1 MNIGLALRRTR
12 KSVGLTQ
19 DELAARA
26 GVSRQAVVLLEQGG
40 GRMRTLAK
48 VALHVG
54 FRVKGVARGDVL
66 SEQVRAARHQRKLTQ
81 QALAVKAG
89 LSLPTVR
96 AVERGSASVSSL
108 SAVLKVLA
116 PEAIEAALVRAHW
129 HERRDV
135 RFTPPEVVEWVVSS
149 FGSIS
154 IDPAGDPRSFV
165 RADRVLTELEDGLAS
180 RWSGKLA
187 FVNPPYSD
195 LTRWI
200 GRCCDAW
207 DRKEVEMIAGLFP
220 ARTETTTFR
229 QRVFGVADVL
239 LMPRRLAFYDEHRVK
254 MHPAPFA
261 LMLCLWGAER
271 EQVLDFAR
279 RTEALILWAS
289 DAAAQSPALPEASNQ
304 NGKASSSSV
313 ASELTS

>member
-1 MNIGLALRRTR
+1 MDIGPALRRTR

-19 DELAARA
+19 NELAARA
-26 GVSRQAVVLLEQGG
+26 GVSRQAVVLLEQGR
-40 GRMRTLAK
+40 GRMSTLAK
-48 VALHVG
+48 VAPHVG

-66 SEQVRAARHQRKLTQ
+66 HEQVRAARRQRKLTQ
-81 QALAVKAG
+81 QGLATRAG
-89 LSLPTVR
+89 VSLPTIR
-96 AVERGSASVSSL
+96 AIERGSASLSSL
-108 SAVLKVLA
+108 TSVLNVLA
-116 PEAIEAALVRAHW
+116 PAATEAVLVRAHW

-135 RFTPPEVVEWVVSS
+135 RFTPPEVVDWVVRS
-149 FGSIS
+149 FGPIF

-165 RADRVLTELEDGLAS
+165 PASRVLTEAEDGLAT
-180 RWSGKLA
+180 RWSGRLA

-207 DRKEVEMIAGLFP
+207 DRREVEMIVGLFP

-239 LMPRRLAFYDEHRVK
+239 LMPRRLCFYDEHRVK
-254 MHPAPFA
+254 MYPAPFA
-261 LMLCLWGAER
+261 LMLCVWGAER
-271 EQVLDFAR
+271 EQVLDFAA

-289 DAAAQSPALPEASNQ
+289 DAAAQSRTLTEISDQ
-304 NGKASSSSV
+304 NGTSSSSS
-313 ASELTS
+313 AANEFAT